1 MNKKRRAVQVA
12 FLIGITIGVIALGY
26 FSAGQIINLLSSYEG
41 EVVSM
46 EDKEISQ
53 RLYGENDQITLP
65 PWIYY
70 DHEKQ
75 QPLGGYQKEILW
87 KAGFNKTVNWMFCPG
102 ARAQIG
108 FNAGTTAEQGMK
120 EKDGEYFHPF
130 DSTVFLKGME
140 AQKESTGEWYQVDC
154 AVAAG
159 SFVYYHQRPVNR
171 QRTHR
176 EKMEQ
181 AYRAF
186 SQYIEDEKTGEIYH
200 RREEGMTGEL
210 FIGYLKQI
218 NTATAM
224 FGCQQDSW
232 AYSRFTEGM
241 TFGRIETGYQIV
253 DFDYD
258 QVMQFSFKDVTDI
271 YMTDQ
276 ELIMELGVSIS
287 RYHYDIKSQMVL
299 FFDPM
304 EWNFCGFSFQGDWVK
319 IEESLR

>member
-1 MNKKRRAVQVA
+1 MSKKRRIVQIV

-26 FSAGQIINLLSSYEG
+26 FSAGQIVNLLPSYEG
-41 EVVSM
+41 EVISM

-53 RLYGENDQITLP
+53 RLYGENDQITLS
-65 PWIYY
+65 PWLYY
-70 DHEKQ
+70 DPEKQ
-75 QPLGGYQKEILW
+75 KPLNGYQREILW

-102 ARAQIG
+102 AHTQIG
-108 FNAGTTAEQGMK
+108 FSVGTTVEYGTK
-120 EKDGEYFHPF
+120 EADGEYLHPF
-130 DSTVFLKGME
+130 DTTVFLKGME
-140 AQKESTGEWYQVDC
+140 AQKESTGEWYLVDC
-154 AVAAG
+154 AVEAG

-171 QRTHR
+171 ERTHR

-200 RREEGMTGEL
+200 RRKGGMTGEL

-218 NTATAM
+218 NTATGM
-224 FGCQQDSW
+224 FCCQEDNR

-241 TFGRIETGYQIV
+241 ILGRIENSYQIV

-258 QVMQFSFKDVTDI
+258 QVMRFSFLDVTDI

-287 RYHYDIKSQMVL
+287 RYHYETKSHLVL

-304 EWNFCGFSFQGDWVK
+304 EWSFCGFSFQGHNEKD
-319 IEESLR
+319 R

>member
-1 MNKKRRAVQVA
+1 MSKKRRIVQIV

-26 FSAGQIINLLSSYEG
+26 FSAGQIVNLLPSYEG

-53 RLYGENDQITLP
+53 RLYGENDQITLS
-65 PWIYY
+65 PWLYY
-70 DHEKQ
+70 DPEKQ
-75 QPLGGYQKEILW
+75 KPLDGYQREILW

-102 ARAQIG
+102 AHTQIG
-108 FNAGTTAEQGMK
+108 FNMGTTAEQGMEEK
-120 EKDGEYFHPF
+120 EEEYFNPLRF
-130 DSTVFLKGME
+130 TVFLKGME

-154 AVAAG
+154 AVEAG

-171 QRTHR
+171 ERTHR

-200 RREEGMTGEL
+200 RREDGMTGEL

-218 NTATAM
+218 NTATGM
-224 FGCQQDSW
+224 FCCQQDNR
-232 AYSRFTEGM
+232 AYSRFTQGM

-258 QVMQFSFKDVTDI
+258 QIMQLSFKDVTNI

-276 ELIMELGVSIS
+276 ELIMELSVLVS
-287 RYHYDIKSQMVL
+287 RYHYSEKLQMVL

-304 EWNFCGFSFQGDWVK
+304 EWNFCGFSFQGTP
-319 IEESLR
+319 